1 MDELERF
8 SLETLVHIRK
18 KQSNEKWTRQQHRL
32 AFGTTGNQ
40 VRNIRYDYRET
51 QDKLAER
58 AELKQQIE
66 ELAVDGKVAVY
77 TWGRDCDLYESN
89 HMFLIPATV
98 IAFERY
104 EDDMYKNAEGPTI
117 MYPDTM
123 EAFHDFQPT
132 HRDRAAEMMNY

>member
-18 KQSNEKWTRQQHRL
+18 KQSNEKWTRQQHRQ
-32 AFGTTGNQ
+32 AFGNTGNQ

-51 QDKLAER
+51 QDKLSER

-77 TWGRDCDLYESN
+77 TWGRDCDLCESN
-89 HMFLIPATV
+89 HMFLINATV
-98 IAFERY
+98 MTY
-104 EDDMYKNAEGPTI
+104 EQYEKDLYECAEGPTI

-123 EAFHDFQPT
+123 EAFHDFHPT